1 MQGIIVFFWGKH
13 KIIDFYLI
21 RAKTRP
27 VNPKSLNFSFDDNG
41 IPEGLNVHDILTER
55 QGI

>member
-1 MQGIIVFFWGKH
+1 MQILKCSIRLE
-13 KIIDFYLI
+13 IFYLI

-41 IPEGLNVHDILTER
+41 IPEGLNIHDILTER
-55 QGI
+55 QGIHDT